1 MTVRALPHVGP
12 NADVIVSAMLALAVV
27 SCGPSTQ
34 AVGPSHNPAMS
45 PLPSPTAALRPP
57 STVLQATVAPWQLPA
72 PLSRMVVL
80 ANEGRLLIIGGLNS
94 AGTSERG
101 ILAADPASG
110 VVTSDGTL
118 ALPVH
123 DSSGALLSGAAY
135 IFGGGNSASI
145 STVQVIKPGHSAQ
158 TTGTLPTARSDLAA
172 TVAGS
177 EAVIVGGYDGTSPA
191 NAVLATSD
199 GAHFRVVG
207 MLRSPVRYP
216 AVAVMGSY
224 VYVFG
229 GEWAGRLS
237 TAIQRVNVG
246 TGGVDLVGQLPVG
259 LGHAAALVLNDQ
271 IWVVGGLA
279 PGGPSNGVLHFDAQ
293 SGAVASAG
301 TLPKPVS
308 DAGIAVLGGTGYL
321 VGGEVGGSPMRTV
334 VKLKVMN

>member
-1 MTVRALPHVGP
+1 MRVRPPPHMGP

-27 SCGPSTQ
+27 SCGPFTQ
-34 AVGPSHNPAMS
+34 SVGPSHNAATS
-45 PLPSPTAALRPP
+45 PLASPTAVLRPP
-57 STVLQATVAPWQLPA
+57 STVLQATVAAWQLPA

-94 AGTSERG
+94 AGASARS
-101 ILAADPASG
+101 ILAADPTKG

-118 ALPVH
+118 GLPVH

-158 TTGTLPTARSDLAA
+158 TTGNLPTARSDLAA
-172 TVAGS
+172 AVAGS

-207 MLRSPVRYP
+207 MLRSPVRYA

-224 VYVFG
+224 LYVFG
-229 GEWAGRLS
+229 GEWAGQLS
-237 TAIQRVNVG
+237 TAIQRVDLG
-246 TGGVDLVGQLPVG
+246 TGGVDVVGQLPVG

-271 IWVVGGLA
+271 IWLVGGLESE
-279 PGGPSNGVLHFDAQ
+279 GPSDAVFRFDAQ
-293 SGAVASAG
+293 SGSVARAG

-308 DAGIAVLGGTGYL
+308 DAGIAVLDGTGYL
-321 VGGEVGGSPMRTV
+321 VGGEVAGSPISNV
-334 VKLKVMN
+334 VELKAMN

>member
-1 MTVRALPHVGP
+1 MRVRPLPRAGP

-34 AVGPSHNPAMS
+34 AVGPSHNPATS
-45 PLPSPTAALRPP
+45 PLASPTAVLRPR
-57 STVLQATVAPWQLPA
+57 STVLQATLAPWQLPA

-80 ANEGRLLIIGGLNS
+80 TNEGRLLIIGGLNS
-94 AGTSERG
+94 GGTSVRS
-101 ILAADPASG
+101 ILAADPTKG

-118 ALPVH
+118 ALAVH

-145 STVQVIKPGHSAQ
+145 STVQVIKPGQSVQ
-158 TTGTLPTARSDLAA
+158 TTGNLPTARADLAA

-191 NAVLATSD
+191 NAVLATTD

-207 MLRSPVRYP
+207 MLRSPVRYA
-216 AVAVMGSY
+216 AVVVMGSY
-224 VYVFG
+224 LYVFG
-229 GEWAGRLS
+229 GEWAGQLS
-237 TAIQRVNVG
+237 TAIQRVDLG
-246 TGGVDLVGQLPVG
+246 TGVVDVVGHLPVG
-259 LGHAAALVLNDQ
+259 LGHAAALVLNDPL
-271 IWVVGGLA
+271 WLVGRPG
-279 PGGPSNGVLHFDAQ
+279 PGGPSDGGLPFARP
-293 SGAVASAG
+293 SGGAASAG

-321 VGGEVGGSPMRTV
+321 VGGEVAGSPISTV
-334 VKLKVMN
+334 VELKAMN